1 MEPQKIHWQKALDL
15 LNDAILV
22 KQEEIE
28 FIEPIHIRDVIQ
40 FNKFGINIPENF
52 IDYDDETIDCSD
64 IAEITPEDIES
75 GKLVKVLN
83 AQIRIDADT
92 ANWLKTSNIN
102 YNDLLSEL
110 ITGFYHSLKKLPKN
124 AAL

>member
-1 MEPQKIHWQKALDL
+1 MEQQKIHWQKALDL

-28 FIEPIHIRDVIQ
+28 FIEPIHLREVMQ
-40 FNKFGINIPENF
+40 FNKFGINVPEDF
-52 IDYDDETIDCSD
+52 IDYDDETIDISN
-64 IAEITPEDIES
+64 IAEITPKDIES

-83 AQIRIDADT
+83 AQRIDADT

-102 YNDLLSEL
+102 IAIY
-110 ITGFYHSLKKLPKN
+110 
-124 AAL
+124 